1 MPQITVTT
9 TITTVFDVPE
19 GVPIERIRHLG
30 LPVLSED
37 EESSEDLFRL
47 QNRAIG
53 ETFYGDQEPRMASV
67 EHAISELT
75 T

>member
-9 TITTVFDVPE
+9 TITTVFDVPD

-37 EESSEDLFRL
+37 EESSEELFRL
-47 QNRAIG
+47 QQRAIC
-53 ETFYGDQEPRMASV
+53 ETFSGDEEPRIASV
-67 EHAISELT
+67 EHEISELT